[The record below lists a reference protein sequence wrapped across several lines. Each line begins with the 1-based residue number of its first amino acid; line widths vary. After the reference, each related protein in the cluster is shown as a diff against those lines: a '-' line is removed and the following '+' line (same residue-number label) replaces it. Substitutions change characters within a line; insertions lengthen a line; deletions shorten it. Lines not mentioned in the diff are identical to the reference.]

1 MNDTTYN
8 GWSNYA
14 TWRVNLEV
22 FDGLELSDIIGD
34 VPANQYDVS
43 IMLKDYADDVVIG
56 EAWGLVADYARAFLN
71 DVDWYEIA
79 GHLLDAHLAKG

>member
-22 FDGLELSDIIGD
+22 FDGLELSDVIGD
-34 VPANQYDVS
+34 VPANQYDIS

-56 EAWGLVADYARAFLN
+56 EAGELVADYARAFLA

>member
-14 TWRVNLEV
+14 TWRVNLEI

-43 IMLKDYADDVVIG
+43 IMLEDYADDVVIG
-56 EAWGLVADYARAFLN
+56 GAWGLVADYARAFLA

>member
-14 TWRVNLEV
+14 TWRVNLEI
-22 FDGLELSDIIGD
+22 FDGLELSDVIGD
-34 VPANQYDVS
+34 VPANQYDIS

-56 EAWGLVADYARAFLN
+56 EARELVADYARAFLA

>member
-56 EAWGLVADYARAFLN
+56 GAWGLVADYARAFLA